1 MLLTGKGGQGMQE
14 TRGSE
19 FQSSSAYGVN
29 KLLSE
34 GEIWHIGSSEAS
46 FGDVYTWEP
55 EVKSTYGTVEHRSR
69 RIRWI
74 GDLFCTALSC
84 RPSIPSLRLH
94 WH

>member
-1 MLLTGKGGQGMQE
+1 MLLTGKGGQGIQE

-34 GEIWHIGSSEAS
+34 GEIWRIGSSEAS

-55 EVKSTYGTVEHRSR
+55 EVKSTYG
-69 RIRWI
+69 
-74 GDLFCTALSC
+74 
-84 RPSIPSLRLH
+84 RLLNR
-94 WH
+94 